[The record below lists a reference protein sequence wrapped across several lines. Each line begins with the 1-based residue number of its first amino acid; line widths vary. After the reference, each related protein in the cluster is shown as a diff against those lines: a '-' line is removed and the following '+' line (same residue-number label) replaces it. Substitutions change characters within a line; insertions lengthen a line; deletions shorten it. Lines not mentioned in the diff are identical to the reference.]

1 MHSLAPRPSSTARLR
16 LSLQSLWLLGLFT
29 LLLLALSGPAR
40 AQRGGEYQVTRATY
54 GTSWQGMD
62 VTQRVH
68 QLAQQGGSFQVSN
81 DLFGADPAPNQRKVL
96 RIEAQG
102 WDGRGRTFEVAE
114 SQWLDTTPF
123 APQGGGG
130 WYPGQGQPPGQ
141 GHGQGHWNHNSQ
153 VVQAT
158 YGTPWQGM
166 DVTDR
171 VRQLVRQ
178 GSGFSVS
185 NDLFGAD
192 PAPNQR
198 KVLRVQIRGR
208 DGRTQT
214 AEFAESSW
222 VSPSQL
228 VDGYGGNGGYNPGGP
243 GYGYLTIHR
252 ATYGDGY
259 RQVDVTQRLRAYI
272 YNGRLNVEASNDLA
286 GTDPAPNRRKQL
298 YVEYSVGNNGLI
310 QRVTVGESDR
320 LRLP

>member
-1 MHSLAPRPSSTARLR
+1 LR

-68 QLAQQGGSFQVSN
+68 QLAQQGGSFQ
-81 DLFGADPAPNQRKVL
+81 
-96 RIEAQG
+96 
-102 WDGRGRTFEVAE
+102 
-114 SQWLDTTPF
+114 
-123 APQGGGG
+123 
-130 WYPGQGQPPGQ
+130 
-141 GHGQGHWNHNSQ
+141 
-153 VVQAT
+153 
-158 YGTPWQGM
+158 
-166 DVTDR
+166 
-171 VRQLVRQ
+171 
-178 GSGFSVS
+178 VS

-259 RQVDVTQRLRAYI
+259 RQVDVTQRLRAYVTTGGSTWRPATTWRVPTPRPTGASSCTWSTRWATTASS
-272 YNGRLNVEASNDLA
+272 NGSPWASRIGCACPDAPPRPLRAGAQRVELA
-286 GTDPAPNRRKQL
+286 PFSSFLPHRRFRPAPPGRA
-298 YVEYSVGNNGLI
+298 I
-310 QRVTVGESDR
+310 A
-320 LRLP
+320 LPRTIHVVQPAPHA

>member
-1 MHSLAPRPSSTARLR
+1 MHSLAPRPSGAARLR
-16 LSLQSLWLLGLFT
+16 PSWQSLWLLGLFT

-62 VTQRVH
+62 VTQRVR
-68 QLAQQGGSFQVSN
+68 QLAQQGGSFQV
-81 DLFGADPAPNQRKVL
+81 G
-96 RIEAQG
+96 
-102 WDGRGRTFEVAE
+102 
-114 SQWLDTTPF
+114 
-123 APQGGGG
+123 
-130 WYPGQGQPPGQ
+130 
-141 GHGQGHWNHNSQ
+141 
-153 VVQAT
+153 
-158 YGTPWQGM
+158 
-166 DVTDR
+166 
-171 VRQLVRQ
+171 
-178 GSGFSVS
+178 

-208 DGRTQT
+208 DGRIQT
-214 AEFAESSW
+214 AEYAESSW

-259 RQVDVTQRLRAYI
+259 RQVDVTQRLRSYI
-272 YNGRLNVEASNDLA
+272 YDGRLNVEAGNDLA

-298 YVEYSVGNNGLI
+298 YVEYSVGNNGRT
-310 QRVTVGESDR
+310 QRVTVDESDR

>member
-1 MHSLAPRPSSTARLR
+1 MHSLAPRPSSTARSR

-68 QLAQQGGSFQVSN
+68 QLAQQGGSFQ
-81 DLFGADPAPNQRKVL
+81 
-96 RIEAQG
+96 
-102 WDGRGRTFEVAE
+102 
-114 SQWLDTTPF
+114 
-123 APQGGGG
+123 
-130 WYPGQGQPPGQ
+130 
-141 GHGQGHWNHNSQ
+141 
-153 VVQAT
+153 
-158 YGTPWQGM
+158 
-166 DVTDR
+166 
-171 VRQLVRQ
+171 
-178 GSGFSVS
+178 VS

-259 RQVDVTQRLRAYI
+259 RQVDVTQRLRAYV
-272 YNGRLNVEASNDLA
+272 YDGRLNVEASNDLA

-298 YVEYSVGNNGLI
+298 SVEYSVGNDGRI

>member
-1 MHSLAPRPSSTARLR
+1 MHSLAPRPSGAAHLR
-16 LSLQSLWLLGLFT
+16 LSWQPLWLLGLFT

-62 VTQRVH
+62 VTQRVR
-68 QLAQQGGSFQVSN
+68 QLAQQGGSFQVGN
-81 DLFGADPAPNQRKVL
+81 DLFGADPAPNQRKAL

-102 WDGRGRTFEVAE
+102 WDGRARTFEVAE
-114 SQWLDTTPF
+114 SQWLDTAPF

-130 WYPGQGQPPGQ
+130 WYPGQGQGPG
-141 GHGQGHWNHNSQ
+141 HDQGHWNHSSQ
-153 VVQAT
+153 VLQAT

-166 DVTDR
+166 DVTER
-171 VRQLVRQ
+171 VRQLARQ
-178 GSGFSVS
+178 GSGFSVG

-208 DGRTQT
+208 DGRIQT
-214 AEFAESSW
+214 AEYAESSW

-259 RQVDVTQRLRAYI
+259 RQVDVTQRLRSYI
-272 YNGRLNVEASNDLA
+272 YDGRLNVEAGNDLA

-298 YVEYSVGNNGLI
+298 YVEYSVGNNGRT